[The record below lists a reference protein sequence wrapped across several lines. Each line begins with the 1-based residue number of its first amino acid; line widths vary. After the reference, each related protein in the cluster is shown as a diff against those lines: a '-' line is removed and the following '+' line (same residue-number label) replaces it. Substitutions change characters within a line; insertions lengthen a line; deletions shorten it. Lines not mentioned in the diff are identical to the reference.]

1 MREFLCV
8 KFFKY
13 FLFLVVFVF
22 HGFMFAVV
30 DYVFPHYD
38 VTRVTGVEVKRVDK
52 DGPITKS
59 NPADGPTRDV
69 YFINTQNDDGKIMVY
84 RNEDTRWGFPFY
96 FKFGSANLQ
105 AQVQALGNENKLVQ
119 IKYYG
124 WRMTMF
130 DEYRN
135 AVAVKEISGDVTPS
149 HPILSWV
156 FYAFLLVTLFLLSN
170 LYAAGSTAKIS
181 VSQIWGVIE
190 RPHNLIITF
199 LT

>member
-1 MREFLCV
+1 MR

-105 AQVQALGNENKLVQ
+105 AQVQAFGNENKLVQ

-130 DEYRN
+130 DERRYHTKPSN
-135 AVAVKEISGDVTPS
+135 FILGILCIPISYPFPFST
-149 HPILSWV
+149 ICTR
-156 FYAFLLVTLFLLSN
+156 LVRQRKLAYL
-170 LYAAGSTAKIS
+170 K
-181 VSQIWGVIE
+181 WGVIKC
-190 RPHNLIITF
+190 PNNLIITF